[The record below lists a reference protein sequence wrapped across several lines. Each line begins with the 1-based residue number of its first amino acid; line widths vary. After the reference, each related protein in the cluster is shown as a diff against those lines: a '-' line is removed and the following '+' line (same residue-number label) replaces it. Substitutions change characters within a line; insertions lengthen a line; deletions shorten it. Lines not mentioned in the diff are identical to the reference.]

1 MPAWISSWSPLY
13 HAGMETPNH
22 YEQPFERALLYLQT
36 HYDSDI
42 NLHHIAAAAGMSPW
56 HWHRVYR
63 SVMGETLHDTL
74 TWMRL
79 HRAAWLLCHTDKTVA
94 DIARTCGYRG
104 NAQSFTRI
112 FRRDYGLS
120 PLDYRHRPL
129 PDYPVSIQ
137 ELAPIPV
144 IMLEHGE
151 RDSQRLCNTFLHLS
165 SLLRLRGW
173 QDNGGMRAFSI
184 HHPLAVSARLPQ
196 TSILNIKTAGRR
208 YAAFALPLHQPAAP
222 LQSGMIAGGR
232 YAVLRH
238 CGAYADLDAA
248 LDWFLD
254 WFRQNGLTIA
264 AAPVV
269 LEYLDMQCQDQPPV
283 QNRANICVP
292 LA

>member
-1 MPAWISSWSPLY
+1 
-13 HAGMETPNH
+13 METPNH

-56 HWHRVYR
+56 HWHRLYR

-74 TWMRL
+74 KWMRL
-79 HRAAWLLCHTDKTVA
+79 HRAAWLLCHTDKSVA

-120 PLDYRHRPL
+120 PLDYRHRPM

-151 RDSQRLCNTFLHLS
+151 RDSQRLGNAFLRLS

-173 QDNGGMRAFSI
+173 QYDDVMRAFSI
-184 HHPLAVSARLPQ
+184 HHPSMAYAHQLQIP
-196 TSILNIKTAGRR
+196 TLNIKAAGKR
-208 YAAFALPLHQPAAP
+208 YAAFALPLHQPTAP

-232 YAVLRH
+232 YAVLQH
-238 CGAYADLDAA
+238 YGTYADLDAA
-248 LDWFLD
+248 SDWFLD
-254 WFRQNGLTIA
+254 WFRRNGLSIA

-269 LEYLDMQCQDQPPV
+269 LEYIEI
-283 QNRANICVP
+283 QNQGNAPALNRVNICVP